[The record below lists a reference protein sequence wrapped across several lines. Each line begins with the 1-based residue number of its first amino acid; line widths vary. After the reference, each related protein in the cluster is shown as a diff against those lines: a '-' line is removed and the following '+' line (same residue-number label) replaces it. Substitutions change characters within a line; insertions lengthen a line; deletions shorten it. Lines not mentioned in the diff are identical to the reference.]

1 MSIKELNTDNN
12 AFVSRFK
19 MFKECVVYSYADKRL
34 STASI
39 VFKLGIALITI
50 GFLKENTKE
59 MYTNYTGTLSSVT
72 QISR

>member
-1 MSIKELNTDNN
+1 
-12 AFVSRFK
+12 